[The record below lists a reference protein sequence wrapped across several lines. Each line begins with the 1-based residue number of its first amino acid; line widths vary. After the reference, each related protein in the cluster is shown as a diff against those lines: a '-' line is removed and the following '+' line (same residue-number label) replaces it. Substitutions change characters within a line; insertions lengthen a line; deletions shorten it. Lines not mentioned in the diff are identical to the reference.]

1 MDPESAVRRE
11 APKIAQA
18 LKAAGD
24 RARNEAELRT
34 AITRTISVVNSLD

>member
-11 APKIAQA
+11 APKIAEA
-18 LKAAGD
+18 VRVAGE

-34 AITRTISVVNSLD
+34 AITRLIGDTFD